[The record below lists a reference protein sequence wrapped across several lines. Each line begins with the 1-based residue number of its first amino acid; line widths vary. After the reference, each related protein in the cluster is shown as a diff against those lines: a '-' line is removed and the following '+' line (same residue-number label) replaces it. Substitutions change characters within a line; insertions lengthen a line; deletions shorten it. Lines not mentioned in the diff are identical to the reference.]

1 MQWRVDHFS
10 LETKR
15 GTVEYRERD
24 GEFVV
29 RDHLE
34 EIDQLQQTLA
44 QKRPFPANLLKTIT
58 QKFREEWTYHT
69 NAIEG
74 STFTLQ
80 ETAFFLREGLTIKGK
95 TLREHLEVVNHV
107 EAIDYLEQAI
117 RERDISEALIKSFH
131 AILFQ
136 GIKPWTGGVA
146 VEPGVY
152 KKQDNH
158 VLTPSGRIHYYT
170 PALQVVGE
178 MEKLIHWYK
187 NNGAK
192 KHPVELAAI
201 FHHRLVAI
209 HPFLDGNGRV
219 SRLMMNFILLKAG
232 YPPAVIRNE
241 NRIDYY
247 LALEEADQGNEQP
260 FSLLLANEV
269 RRSLKTMCETM

>member
-1 MQWRVDHFS
+1 
-10 LETKR
+10 
-15 GTVEYRERD
+15 
-24 GEFVV
+24 V
-29 RDHLE
+29 RDRLE
-34 EIDQLQQTLA
+34 EINRLQQMLD
-44 QKRPFPANLLKTIT
+44 QKRPFSAHLLKTIT

-95 TLREHLEVVNHV
+95 TLQEHLEVINHA
-107 EAIDYLEQAI
+107 EAIAYLEQALK
-117 RERDISEALIKSFH
+117 ERVISEALIKSFH

-136 GIKPWTGGVA
+136 GIKPWTSGIS

-170 PALQVVGE
+170 PALQVVDE
-178 MEKLIHWYK
+178 MEKLIHWYEK
-187 NNGAK
+187 NETK
-192 KHPVELAAI
+192 KHPVELAAL

-219 SRLMMNFILLKAG
+219 SRLLMNFILMKEG
-232 YPPAVIRNE
+232 YPPAIIRNE

-247 LALEEADQGNEQP
+247 LALEEADQGNDQL
-260 FSLLLANEV
+260 FSRVVADEV
-269 RRSLKTMCETM
+269 LRSLQTIYEVV